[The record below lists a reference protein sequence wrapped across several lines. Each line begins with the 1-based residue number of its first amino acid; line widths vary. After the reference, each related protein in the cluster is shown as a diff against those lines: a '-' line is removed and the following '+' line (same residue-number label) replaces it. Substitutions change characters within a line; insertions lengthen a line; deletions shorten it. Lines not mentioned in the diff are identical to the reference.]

1 MGSSNRYSSRN
12 TPKHQRD
19 DALYAGRGRVPASDI
34 ATLSELLMHHA
45 QVYPEQ
51 AALMFESES
60 LTYLEL
66 ASSAQTLAAWMI
78 HEADIKPGDRVAIYL
93 PNTLSYVVAVYATWL
108 ARAVVVNLGVITG
121 QDEVLN
127 QMQDSSAK
135 LLITTA
141 SLLADIQALLLQTG
155 IRHIVT
161 TQRSDYANLGSL
173 VRGLLSPDRWL
184 QILTS
189 KKPLLVHTR
198 LREILSKRSP
208 KIDWPKI
215 SASDAALLQYTSGTM
230 GDAKGVILTHD
241 NLLSSA
247 RQGAYVLGR
256 SLPTHAVILCPVTFQ
271 HILGMSTLILSAH
284 VAGAIMIT
292 SINRMMEDTGPIR
305 NTRCDVMI
313 GIPLLYDQLLKKSPP
328 ARFPSSLT
336 LFVSGGSNISLKLQ
350 QQWKERTGHYI
361 VEGYGLSET
370 SPLIAITPPNR
381 VRLGTSG
388 VITPETE
395 VRIIS
400 NQGVPVGFNQAG
412 ELWVRG
418 PQVMRGYWQRPQ
430 ASSEVLSHDGWFRT
444 GDIVSLDEDGYL
456 RVLERKKDVFWVQN
470 ELVFPKEIET
480 VAAAHEDV
488 IDCVA
493 IQDELD
499 VETPITNTHG
509 IIKLFVV
516 ARDGLTPERLAAY
529 LQSHLKSSEIPDHI
543 IFVDKVPRGA
553 MGKVIR
559 RLLKDI
565 PARVV
570 AKVSHILKAEPTCL
584 PSSATKV
591 DLSSSDAAPSESA
604 SNAAKK
610 TDTDHDSAVK

>member
-19 DALYAGRGRVPASDI
+19 DALYAGRGRIPASEI
-34 ATLSELLMHHA
+34 ATLPAMLMQHA
-45 QVYPEQ
+45 QAYPEQ
-51 AALMFESES
+51 TALIFENES

-66 ASSAQTLAAWMI
+66 ANSAHTLAAWMI
-78 HEADIKPGDRVAIYL
+78 HEADIKPGDRIAVYL
-93 PNTLSYVVAVYATWL
+93 PNTLSYVVAVYATWI

-161 TQRSDYANLGSL
+161 TQRSDYANLASL
-173 VRGLLSPDRWL
+173 VRGLLAPDRWL
-184 QILTS
+184 QLLTS

-208 KIDWPKI
+208 KVEWPEIK
-215 SASDAALLQYTSGTM
+215 ASDPALLQYTSGTM
-230 GDAKGVILTHD
+230 GDAKGVVLTHD

-256 SLPTHAVILCPVTFQ
+256 SLPPHATILCPVTFQ

-284 VAGAIMIT
+284 MAGTIIIT
-292 SINRMMEDTGPIR
+292 SINRMMEDAGLLKDR
-305 NTRCDVMI
+305 ACDVMV

-328 ARFPSSLT
+328 AKFPPSLT

-395 VRIIS
+395 VRVIS

-499 VETPITNTHG
+499 VETPATNTHG

-570 AKVSHILKAEPTCL
+570 AKVGHILKAEPPCQ
-584 PSSATKV
+584 PSVTSLAKP
-591 DLSSSDAAPSESA
+591 SSDASLSESSSPA
-604 SNAAKK
+604 SKK